1 LRAVG
6 SFFRRHRRTPRRA
19 AGVRPPERGIVQRLI
34 RRLARSA
41 ALLFAL
47 SSLSFLFLELA
58 QGDYLDATRLAAE
71 TSAPSREALRSR
83 YGLDQSLPV
92 RYGRWVGSVARG
104 EWGFSFAYGVP
115 VGPLLW
121 ERGRNSLLL
130 TGTATL
136 LAWLVAV
143 PFGVGWALLGR
154 GWADEL
160 WGLATAL
167 LLSIPEVL
175 LALVFLLLAAQT
187 GAFPIGGMR
196 SMDAATAAKRSGL
209 SDLAWHMFLPVTAL
223 ALSRV
228 GGLVRHV
235 RESVAAVLL
244 LPPVRLM
251 HASGIPTYRILIRD
265 VLPLAAN
272 PLVTLLG
279 LSLAGLLSGS
289 LIVEVVMG
297 WPGLGPLLLEA
308 ILARDVYVVIGAT
321 MSSAILLLL
330 GGAVA
335 DLLLRAADP
344 RIVPA

>member
-1 LRAVG
+1 V
-6 SFFRRHRRTPRRA
+6 S
-19 AGVRPPERGIVQRLI
+19 RLLG
-34 RRLARSA
+34 RLARSA
-41 ALLFAL
+41 TLLFAL
-47 SSLSFLFLELA
+47 SFLSFLFLELA
-58 QGDYLDATRLAAE
+58 PGDYLDATRLATE
-71 TSAPSREALRSR
+71 RSATSREALRAR
-83 YGLDQSLPV
+83 YGLDQGLPV
-92 RYGRWVGSVARG
+92 RYGRWIASVARG
-104 EWGFSFAYGVP
+104 NWGFSFAYGVP

-130 TGTATL
+130 TGTATV

-143 PFGVGWALLGR
+143 PVGIGWALLGR
-154 GWADEL
+154 GRADEL
-160 WGLATAL
+160 WGFATAL
-167 LLSIPEVL
+167 LLSIPEVV
-175 LALVFLLLAAQT
+175 LALLFLLLAAET

-196 SMDAATAAKRSGL
+196 SLDPPLAAKRTGL
-209 SDLAWHMFLPVTAL
+209 SDLAWHMALPVTAL

-235 RESVAAVLL
+235 RESVGAALL

-251 HASGIPTYRILIRD
+251 HASGIPTHRILLRD

-272 PLVTLLG
+272 PLITLLG

-330 GGAVA
+330 GGALA